1 LRAGRLGVKSGELH
15 VLAETQ
21 LERILD
27 EAAAMRPAVLAVDSV
42 QTMHSASLESIPG
55 SLGQVREAA
64 GRLLTFAKTRGVPV
78 ILVGH
83 VTKDGGLA
91 GPKTLEHVV
100 DAVLYFEGERS
111 HQYRILRTT
120 KNRFGSTNEIG
131 VFEMRAEGLGEVPN
145 PSALFLAERPLGAPG
160 SVVVASVEGSRP
172 ILVEIQALVAS
183 SAGIPRRTAL
193 GIDPNR
199 VSLLLAVLDRRAG
212 IDVLGDDVFVNVAGG
227 LRIDEPAADLGVIA
241 AAASSMRRK

>member
-1 LRAGRLGVKSGELH
+1 AMRAERLGVKSDTLM

-27 EAAAMRPAVLAVDSV
+27 QADQLKPQVLAVDSV
-42 QTMHSASLESIPG
+42 QTVHSAGLDSVPG

-100 DAVLYFEGERS
+100 DAVLYF
-111 HQYRILRTT
+111 
-120 KNRFGSTNEIG
+120 
-131 VFEMRAEGLGEVPN
+131 
-145 PSALFLAERPLGAPG
+145 
-160 SVVVASVEGSRP
+160 
-172 ILVEIQALVAS
+172 
-183 SAGIPRRTAL
+183 
-193 GIDPNR
+193 
-199 VSLLLAVLDRRAG
+199 
-212 IDVLGDDVFVNVAGG
+212 
-227 LRIDEPAADLGVIA
+227 
-241 AAASSMRRK
+241 